1 MNRPYLRNRGHGQ
14 WLDHNGVTVSD
25 FEAAI
30 RRGAIWSYAGQG
42 YMTLGNFVVGLI
54 IARLL
59 GPSDLGVFI
68 AVTAFTSVFLIGVQF
83 GLPQAILQARTLR
96 DDQVNAAFWSIAAL
110 GVIFFGVLWWV
121 APRLAGL
128 YGADAFVGVMRL
140 MGGVFLL
147 TPMTAVGLA
156 LLRRDMRFARVAA
169 IDATALT
176 ISSVVS
182 VGAALLGAGV
192 YSLVLGTFISM
203 LSILIGIRLSHAWR
217 PSWPRWRPVR
227 GLLHFSSRT
236 MVNNVLNL
244 TTNRV
249 DNMLVG
255 AMLSTASLGLYN
267 RAYSLARIPAEQFAE
282 SLGPLLFGS
291 LSRIQQDVER
301 SKRLY
306 LTAAPLIAAVTMP
319 FFVLL
324 GVAAPDLV
332 TLLYGD
338 AWSGAGLPLRV
349 MAIGAVFFM
358 LCVTLR
364 SVVNAQGLV
373 GQLTGILLVLF
384 VVTILIIFGLAPLGL
399 TAIAAGISVREA
411 LMFVLMM
418 RLLGRSRLQ
427 LGARELAFA
436 LAPVLI
442 AAAACL
448 AASLL
453 ATAWAGAVAP
463 DHRFLRVL
471 AVAVSGFSVYAL
483 ALLVQMWLWRSH
495 PALGRMQELL
505 TTVGGRALSGLA
517 ALAR

>member
-1 MNRPYLRNRGHGQ
+1 
-14 WLDHNGVTVSD
+14 
-25 FEAAI
+25 
-30 RRGAIWSYAGQG
+30 
-42 YMTLGNFVVGLI
+42 MTLGSFVVGLI

-59 GPSDLGVFI
+59 GPAELGVFI
-68 AVTAFTSVFLIGVQF
+68 AVTAFTSVSLIAVQF
-83 GLPQAILQARTLR
+83 GLPEAILQARTLG
-96 DDQVNAAFWSIAAL
+96 DAQVNAAFWSITAIGLL
-110 GVIFFGVLWWV
+110 GFGVLWWT
-121 APRLAGL
+121 AAWLARF
-128 YGADAFVGVMRL
+128 YGAEDFVLVMRL

-156 LLRRDMRFARVAA
+156 LLRRDMRFARVAGMNA
-169 IDATALT
+169 VALT
-176 ISSVVS
+176 LSSAVS
-182 VGAALLGAGV
+182 VGAALVGAGV
-192 YSLVLGTFISM
+192 YSLVLGTFVNM
-203 LSILIGIRLSHAWR
+203 LSILVGIWVSHPWR

-255 AMLSTASLGLYN
+255 AMLNTASLGLYN

-349 MAIGAVFFM
+349 MAVGAVFFM

-384 VVTILIIFGLAPLGL
+384 VATILLIFGLAPLGL
-399 TAIAAGISVREA
+399 TAIAAGISAREA

-427 LGARELAFA
+427 LGAREFAFA

-471 AVAVSGFSVYAL
+471 AVAVAGFLVYAL
-483 ALLVQMWLWRSH
+483 VLLVQMWLWRSH

-505 TTVGGRALSGLA
+505 ATVAGRALAGLV
-517 ALAR
+517 ALAH

>member
-1 MNRPYLRNRGHGQ
+1 M
-14 WLDHNGVTVSD
+14 SD

-59 GPSDLGVFI
+59 GPAALGVFI

-96 DDQVNAAFWSIAAL
+96 ADQVNAAFWSIAVL
-110 GVIFFGVLWWV
+110 GSIFFCVLWWV
-121 APRLAGL
+121 APWLAGF

-169 IDATALT
+169 IDATGLT

-203 LSILIGIRLSHAWR
+203 LSILIGILLSHAWR

-227 GLLHFSSRT
+227 GLLHFSSRA

-282 SLGPLLFGS
+282 SLGPLLFCS
-291 LSRIQQDVER
+291 LSRIQQDVAR

-338 AWSGAGLPLRV
+338 AWSGAGAPLRV

-364 SVVNAQGLV
+364 SVGLV

-384 VVTILIIFGLAPLGL
+384 VVTILLIFGLAPLGL
-399 TAIAAGISVREA
+399 TAIAAGISAREA

-436 LAPVLI
+436 LAPVLT
-442 AAAACL
+442 ASAACL
-448 AASLL
+448 AALLL
-453 ATAWAGAVAP
+453 ATAWAAAVAP

-471 AVAVSGFSVYAL
+471 MVAVSGFSVYAL
-483 ALLVQMWLWRSH
+483 ALLVQLWLWRGH
-495 PALGRMQELL
+495 PALGRMRELL
-505 TTVGGRALSGLA
+505 ATVGGRALSGLA